1 MRHNGLEKPYNWMQ
15 VSTWIILPTLLL
27 QFFFFAS
34 PLLPLAASIPCSIA
48 VFFFGALAAYKGYA
62 TCITDP
68 ADDHVI
74 CHLNRQNEKTFVDE
88 EKAEEEVKYCFAC
101 ETNVHSHSM
110 HCKFCDKCVAR
121 FDHHCQWLNTCIGEK
136 NYQYFFET
144 VVSTCLLVFAH
155 WACLTGII
163 VAYFIGWDNGEISGT
178 EQRAKDWFGAN
189 QPNVVIG
196 FNLGFWAFDTIA
208 EALILQLLFF
218 HLSLRK
224 KGMTTYQFIVKDNEK
239 KRMESR
245 KQMDT
250 KRRRADHMKREI
262 EEGNIF
268 GRMAL
273 TVGGW
278 KGCGCIDPI
287 RREMREEDR
296 AAKLAASKAASRR
309 SEMEHVKHD
318 DSDNDTKDGI
328 TVNPIR
334 LNGYNGDNGVHANM
348 GKNGTLN
355 AADTVASDASSIS
368 HQ

>member
-34 PLLPLAASIPCSIA
+34 PLLPLAASIPCSIV
-48 VFFFGALAAYKGYA
+48 VFFFGALTAYKA
-62 TCITDP
+62 IKTTITDP
-68 ADDHVI
+68 ADSHS
-74 CHLNRQNEKTFVDE
+74 QKKTQGANFTDE
-88 EKAEEEVKYCFAC
+88 EKAEEEARHCHHC
-101 ETNVHSHSM
+101 ESNVNNNAV
-110 HCKFCDKCVAR
+110 HCNICHKCIEGY
-121 FDHHCQWLNTCIGEK
+121 DHHCKWLNNCIGKK
-136 NYQYFFET
+136 NYQLFFDT
-144 VVSTCLLVFAH
+144 LVSLSLFLFSQSAV
-155 WACLTGII
+155 LIGII
-163 VAYFIGWDNGEISGT
+163 VAFFVGWDDGQTSST
-178 EQRAKDWFGAN
+178 EQRAIDWFGAN

-287 RREMREEDR
+287 TNG
-296 AAKLAASKAASRR
+296 S
-309 SEMEHVKHD
+309 VD
-318 DSDNDTKDGI
+318 DTSSPDGSM
-328 TVNPIR
+328 P
-334 LNGYNGDNGVHANM
+334 
-348 GKNGTLN
+348 
-355 AADTVASDASSIS
+355 DASINRDVIGSS
-368 HQ
+368 SLDSWNYMLLQGSAVHG